1 MEVVMKRL
9 LLVLFVSV
17 WCALRPVH
25 GGPEALL
32 AQEVQSAPAAELGP
46 KARARVFPALAALP
60 ADTDSF
66 FAVSKLGEALAGGL
80 AAVIPGAD
88 AVAELD
94 GFALGMSEAAVRD
107 LERLMP
113 LFQVLSQAEAIAAD
127 QWSEKATP
135 EAARAIVAQQRES
148 RHRAG
153 ELLVQATR
161 DFHLAPI
168 YVVLTCKPGS
178 ESLLHQLSV
187 LPLMVPVEADGPL
200 VLMARGS
207 SRGFYLRGDSID
219 LSQADLAPE
228 HETEISRNL
237 QHARLYVM
245 AEVIGNKL
253 VLAVCSNLDE
263 VKLPRRAAQSLL
275 GTPGMAAF
283 DSLMARDAVALGVSS
298 PAVVKMREE
307 LNLSAYRGAAAFI
320 GAVFKRLGEENAAM
334 GSAAKAV
341 DQLLQQLEVLLKPAQ
356 GAEQM
361 MLWREPDGFCLQLVT
376 DAGDLSF
383 APGVLSYGAHHDA
396 PGTLFFAE
404 STPMTGLPAVDVPG
418 LFQLVEEVQQ
428 AYINTLLPEYAEAEA
443 RSLRE
448 LQQARPGLE
457 KLAAGG
463 QKIASALGGSVA
475 VLVQEGDAAMPA
487 AFSLRADVADAP
499 VLDEGIRQI
508 QEAAAELELPAC
520 FGGAGPLQVQ
530 QQDNAVLVSTGRG
543 LPLALPQGGTAVQG
557 GSVFSLNVQAL
568 AGELNRVRASEADVA
583 AMLASAVKKLEG
595 ASTIRGKRLYSTL
608 RVVLNKNN

>member
-1 MEVVMKRL
+1 MKRL

-17 WCALRPVH
+17 WCALPPVY
-25 GGPEALL
+25 GGVEALL
-32 AQEVQSAPAAELGP
+32 TQEAQSAPAAALSP

-60 ADTDSF
+60 ADTDSY
-66 FAVSKLGEALAGGL
+66 FAVSKLGDIFAGLLMGE
-80 AAVIPGAD
+80 IPGAEV
-88 AVAELD
+88 VAELD
-94 GFALGMSEAAVRD
+94 GFALGMSEPAVRD

-113 LFQVLSQAEAIAAD
+113 LFQVLTSAESIAAD
-127 QWSEKATP
+127 QWSKKATP
-135 EAARAIVAQQRES
+135 EAARAIVAQQREA

-153 ELLVQATR
+153 ELLVQASR

-178 ESLLHQLSV
+178 EALLHQLSV
-187 LPLMVPVEADGPL
+187 LPLMIPVEPDGPL

-219 LSQADLAPE
+219 LTEAELAPE
-228 HETEISRNL
+228 HESEIARNL

-253 VLAVCSNLDE
+253 VFSVCSNLDE

-275 GTPGMAAF
+275 GTPKMAAF
-283 DSLMARDAVALGVSS
+283 DALMKRDAVALGSCS
-298 PAVVKMREE
+298 PAVVNMCEKS
-307 LNLSAYRGAAAFI
+307 NLFAYRGAAAFI
-320 GAVFKRLGEENAAM
+320 GAVFKRLGGENAAM
-334 GSAAKAV
+334 GAAANAV
-341 DQLLQQLEVLLKPAQ
+341 EQMLQQLETLLTPAQ
-356 GAEQM
+356 GAEEM
-361 MLWREPDGFCLQLVT
+361 MLWREPGGFCMQLVS
-376 DAGDLSF
+376 DAGNLSF
-383 APGVLSYGAHHDA
+383 APGVLSFGAYHDA
-396 PGTLFFAE
+396 PDTLFFAE
-404 STPMTGLPAVDVPG
+404 STPLQGLPAVNVPG
-418 LFQLVEEVQQ
+418 LLQLVEEVQQ

-457 KLAAGG
+457 KLASGG
-463 QKIASALGGSVA
+463 QKIASALGGSMA
-475 VLVQEGDAAMPA
+475 VLVQEGDAAAKNP
-487 AFSLRADVADAP
+487 AFSLRAAVSDAP

-530 QQDNAVLVSTGRG
+530 QQADAVLVSTGRG
-543 LPLALPQGGTAVQG
+543 LPLALPQGGAAVQG
-557 GSVFSLNVQAL
+557 GAVFSLNIQAL
-568 AGELNRVRASEADVA
+568 AREMKRVRASETDAA
-583 AMLASAVKKLEG
+583 AMLASGVKKLEG
-595 ASTIRGKRLYSTL
+595 ASTIRGKMLYTTL